1 MGDFKN
7 LTAENLAAFKQN
19 YISDDSNSL
28 VWPTLEELIAHAQ
41 TRSRDGSNVE
51 FASDQE
57 MQERYAR
64 FTSRNVLFP
73 CDTKVVSVVIDV
85 VTLFFGGREMLR
97 HRTMQQ
103 LEEFFLHAG
112 LPLRDV
118 SRCLNVLHF
127 GNEVPYF
134 TKAMAILRVLKFVF
148 KGGVS
153 AIVWGVWGIIV
164 KNLSWKDLVLYGVE
178 IGSEWFAFF
187 ATDGA
192 AGVAMIIQNLA
203 RGSWLVLDLTEMIE
217 CIRENGAVAP
227 TPGNRIAKTDYFGLS
242 VMAVDFPNPAPAGGF
257 LTKSDPANPDYYMYG
272 NTLYIQT
279 STSNNRFLGIV
290 GMGYGM
296 SSAYSLTFN
305 FQPAD
310 SQAVAVA
317 HDGEVILNGKYGSTD
332 PVGFLTARAIQDYK
346 VTIKQ
351 SFANITDAKNAD
363 LYHFRVIKVNRVDNG
378 DDDGIYHQDQI
389 VLSLVGIAIRDDT
402 YYLGIIYDP
411 TYASGNRLGYYIG
424 ITTTPQVW
432 TIFKTPFNP

>member
-7 LTAENLAAFKQN
+7 LTAENLAAFQQN
-19 YISDDSNSL
+19 YISDDSDTI
-28 VWPTLEELIAHAQ
+28 VWPTLEELIAHAE
-41 TRSRDGSNVE
+41 TRNRDGSNVE
-51 FASDQE
+51 YATDQE

-64 FTSRNVLFP
+64 FTSRSVLFP

-97 HRTMQQ
+97 HRTLQQ

-112 LPLRDV
+112 VPLRDV

-192 AGVAMIIQNLA
+192 AGVAMIVQNLV
-203 RGSWLVLDLTEMIE
+203 RGSWLALDLTEMIQ
-217 CIRENGAVAP
+217 CIRDNGSVAP
-227 TPGNRIAKTDYFGLS
+227 TPGNRIAKTDSFGLC
-242 VMAVDFPNPAPAGGF
+242 VMAVDFPNPPPAGGF
-257 LTKSDPANPDYYMYG
+257 LTKSDPTHPDYYLYG

-296 SSAYSLTFN
+296 GLPDSIIYNL
-305 FQPAD
+305 QPVNNNVAAIAD
-310 SQAVAVA
+310 NV
-317 HDGEVILNGKYGSTD
+317 EVILSGKYGGTD
-332 PVGFLTARAIQDYK
+332 PVGFLTARATQDYGI
-346 VTIKQ
+346 TIKQ
-351 SFANITDAKNAD
+351 CFANVTDPNNSD
-363 LYHFRVIKVNRVDNG
+363 VYHFRVVKVNRVDNG
-378 DDDGIYHQDQI
+378 EDDGIYHQDQI
-389 VLSLVGIAIRDDT
+389 VLSLTGIAVRDDT

-424 ITTTPQVW
+424 ITTNPQVW